1 MSVAEQQQGEGGP
14 LTWKIIQEKKKKRW
28 KRLVATVGEL
38 VLLSNFGAVCS
49 ADHNEGSGGS
59 RQEAQDELECR
70 AADAAGP
77 GRAELR

>member
-1 MSVAEQQQGEGGP
+1 MATGGE
-14 LTWKIIQEKKKKRW
+14 
-28 KRLVATVGEL
+28 VV
-38 VLLSNFGAVCS
+38 VCS

-77 GRAELR
+77 GLSSVNLSTAPNWGKGGGEWGGENVLPIAIYLLRNSWT